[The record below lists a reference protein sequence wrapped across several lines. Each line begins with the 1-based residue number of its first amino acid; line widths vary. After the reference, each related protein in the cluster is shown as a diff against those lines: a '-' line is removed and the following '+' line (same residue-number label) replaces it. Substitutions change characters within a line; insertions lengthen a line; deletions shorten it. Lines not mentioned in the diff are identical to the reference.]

1 MISTRILP
9 VYTHTVACSH
19 KRKNVRV
26 YSSDK
31 KNVDQLIKQNK
42 RIRASIHKRRTNS
55 SWKDNSRRI
64 ILEELI
70 SFLDLLDDVVDI
82 LDADEFEAYD
92 FNCGEVPDDNVPR
105 SIDEV

>member
-9 VYTHTVACSH
+9 VYTHTVTCSH

-42 RIRASIHKRRTNS
+42 RIRACIHKRRTNS

-92 FNCGEVPDDNVPR
+92 FNCGEVPDDNTPPI
-105 SIDEV
+105 IDEV

>member
-1 MISTRILP
+1 
-9 VYTHTVACSH
+9 
-19 KRKNVRV
+19 VRV

-31 KNVDQLIKQNK
+31 KNVDHLIKQNK
-42 RIRASIHKRRTNS
+42 RIRACIHKRRTNS

-92 FNCGEVPDDNVPR
+92 FNCGEVPDDNTPPI
-105 SIDEV
+105 IDEV

>member
-1 MISTRILP
+1 M
-9 VYTHTVACSH
+9 
-19 KRKNVRV
+19 RV

-42 RIRASIHKRRTNS
+42 RIRACIHKRRTNS

-92 FNCGEVPDDNVPR
+92 FNCGEVPDDNTPPI
-105 SIDEV
+105 IDEV